1 VDENYI
7 LILDGQEKFLI
18 FVGLSCMAGGCDLF

>member
-7 LILDGQEKFLI
+7 LILDGEEKFLI
-18 FVGLSCMAGGCDLF
+18 FVGLYGWWV